1 MSDIRHRVLCALALN
16 RTPGFNFTG
25 NLLGVRFAE
34 ITPART
40 VVSIDHGPYC
50 TTARGDLP
58 QAVFA
63 VLADITLAS
72 VVRANLTPE
81 QRLGTVSMHL
91 QMNGRPAPG
100 ALTAIGEF
108 DGFLDGALARQGLSR
123 VSLRAGG
130 VEILRGQ
137 GAFMVLEPPPGM
149 VMHPIVGADHTRATP
164 LAESTLDD
172 TERAI
177 LARADAALASVD
189 GSHAFID
196 RFWQIGAR
204 PTAHGATCSV
214 NNGPHIGNR
223 VGHMQGGLQ
232 VGLAA
237 STAETALPADWTLSA
252 ISASFISPGVG
263 ARVQACAR
271 VLHRGARTAV
281 VRTVLVGRDRR
292 RVLEALTTHAR
303 RA

>member
-25 NLLGVRFAE
+25 NLLGVRFNA

-40 VVSIDHGPYC
+40 EVSIDRGPFC

-58 QAVFA
+58 QAVFG
-63 VLADITLAS
+63 VLADIALAS
-72 VVRANLTPE
+72 VVRANLTPA

-91 QMNGRPAPG
+91 QMNGRPAQG
-100 ALTAIGEF
+100 ALSAVAEF
-108 DGFLDGALARQGLSR
+108 DGFLTGALARQGLSR
-123 VSLRAGG
+123 VSLCAGG

-137 GAFMVLEPPPGM
+137 GAFMVLDPPPGM
-149 VMHPIVGADHTRATP
+149 VMHALVSADHARAAP
-164 LAESTLDD
+164 LAESSLDD
-172 TERAI
+172 SERAI

-189 GSHAFID
+189 DGHAFID
-196 RFWQIGAR
+196 RFWQLAAR
-204 PTAHGATCSV
+204 PTARGATCSV
-214 NNGPHIGNR
+214 DNGPHIGNR

-237 STAETALPADWTLSA
+237 STAEAALPADWALSA
-252 ISASFISPGVG
+252 LSASFISPGVG
-263 ARVQACAR
+263 AQVQACAR
-271 VLHRGARTAV
+271 VVHRGARTAV
-281 VRTVLVGRDRR
+281 VRTVLIGRDRR
-292 RVLEALTTHAR
+292 RVLEAMTTHAR